1 MPQRVETIRKNRSA
15 GRLLSV
21 SLLAL
26 LLSGCSDLGLFT
38 DTKTVDAKTV
48 DAKTVDDGTYP
59 NLGAVPA
66 RPASRSDAPQRQAV
80 RDGLASDRENAR
92 YSADPI
98 RRPYPEGKA
107 AALPPM
113 LSDGNFP
120 AASNFR
126 PTEAPIGSAPAPVT
140 PTTITPTTIKM
151 EPISPPVGQV
161 APSSQGLPVSPPS
174 EPRQLAPEAPP
185 LAPVDLV
192 PQAAPAPAS
201 VSVSA
206 PSAVSVA
213 PIAPAP
219 QPPNGASIDARLD
232 AMVAEAGIDPARRQ
246 SAADTATTG
255 SSLATLYFRDGS
267 AHLDGAALTVLRQVA
282 QIQKSRG
289 ERLVLVGHAS
299 RRAETND
306 PRKRET
312 FNQKISAERAENVRK
327 ALVSLKV
334 PALALSVRAAG
345 DHAAVYDEAAPAGEA
360 ANRKVE
366 IYLED

>member
-38 DTKTVDAKTV
+38 DT
-48 DAKTVDDGTYP
+48 KTVDDGTYP

-107 AALPPM
+107 AALPPT

-140 PTTITPTTIKM
+140 PTTIKM

-161 APSSQGLPVSPPS
+161 APSSQGLPVLPPS

-185 LAPVDLV
+185 LAPADLV
-192 PQAAPAPAS
+192 PQAAPAPAL
-201 VSVSA
+201 VPVSA

-232 AMVAEAGIDPARRQ
+232 AMLAEAGIDPARRQ
-246 SAADTATTG
+246 SAADTATTAP
-255 SSLATLYFRDGS
+255 SLATLYFRDGS

-334 PALALSVRAAG
+334 PALSLSVRAAG
-345 DHAAVYDEAAPAGEA
+345 DTAAVYDEAAPAGEA

>member
-1 MPQRVETIRKNRSA
+1 MPQRVETRREDRGV

-38 DTKTVDAKTV
+38 DTKTVD
-48 DAKTVDDGTYP
+48 DGTYP
-59 NLGAVPA
+59 NLGTVPA

-107 AALPPM
+107 AALPPT

-126 PTEAPIGSAPAPVT
+126 PTEAPPGSAPATVT
-140 PTTITPTTIKM
+140 V

-161 APSSQGLPVSPPS
+161 APSSQGLPVPPPS
-174 EPRQLAPEAPP
+174 EPRQPAPEAPP
-185 LAPVDLV
+185 PAPVDLV
-192 PQAAPAPAS
+192 PQATPAPAPAA
-201 VSVSA
+201 VSA
-206 PSAVSVA
+206 PSAVSVT
-213 PIAPAP
+213 PVAPAP
-219 QPPNGASIDARLD
+219 QPLSGASIDARLD
-232 AMVAEAGIDPARRQ
+232 AMLAEAGIDPRRQ
-246 SAADTATTG
+246 QGSADTATTAP
-255 SSLATLYFRDGS
+255 SLATLYFRDGS
-267 AHLDGAALTVLRQVA
+267 AHLDSAALAVLRQVA
-282 QIQKSRG
+282 EIQKSRG

-327 ALVSLKV
+327 ALVRLRV
-334 PALALSVRAAG
+334 PQLSISVRAAG
-345 DHAAVYDEAAPAGEA
+345 DNAAVYDEAAPAGEA

-366 IYLED
+366 IYLEE

>member
-1 MPQRVETIRKNRSA
+1 MPQRVKTVLRDKSV

-38 DTKTVDAKTV
+38 DTKTA
-48 DAKTVDDGTYP
+48 DDGTYP
-59 NLGAVPA
+59 NLGSVPA

-107 AALPPM
+107 AALPPT

-120 AASNFR
+120 APSTFR
-126 PTEAPIGSAPAPVT
+126 PTEAPIASAPITSAPMT
-140 PTTITPTTIKM
+140 APITM

-161 APSSQGLPVSPPS
+161 APSSQGLPVPPPS
-174 EPRQLAPEAPP
+174 QPRQPAPEAPP

-192 PQAAPAPAS
+192 PQAAPAPTS
-201 VSVSA
+201 VTVSTPA
-206 PSAVSVA
+206 AIPVA
-213 PIAPAP
+213 PITPAP
-219 QPPNGASIDARLD
+219 QPPNGPSIDARLD
-232 AMVAEAGIDPARRQ
+232 AMLADAGIDPARRQ
-246 SAADTATTG
+246 SAADTAIPAP
-255 SSLATLYFRDGS
+255 SLATLYFRDGS
-267 AHLDGAALTVLRQVA
+267 AHLDGAALTVLRNVA
-282 QIQKSRG
+282 QIQQSRG

-306 PRKRET
+306 PRKREM

-327 ALVSLKV
+327 ALLSLKV
-334 PALALSVRAAG
+334 SALFLSVRAAG
-345 DHAAVYDEAAPAGEA
+345 DTAAAYDEAAPAGEA